1 MCFQWINL
9 EQNRSLPELNKL
21 CINIYKLKKK
31 IFFLSIK
38 FNETVKNDKNARKLT
53 LKDLILV
60 YNNMNIDIMYIFR
73 ISLKYSINLY
83 VLIFKKLDR
92 FIVRPHNGHF
102 QK

>member
-1 MCFQWINL
+1 MFFQWISF

-53 LKDLILV
+53 LKDL
-60 YNNMNIDIMYIFR
+60 
-73 ISLKYSINLY
+73 
-83 VLIFKKLDR
+83 
-92 FIVRPHNGHF
+92 
-102 QK
+102 